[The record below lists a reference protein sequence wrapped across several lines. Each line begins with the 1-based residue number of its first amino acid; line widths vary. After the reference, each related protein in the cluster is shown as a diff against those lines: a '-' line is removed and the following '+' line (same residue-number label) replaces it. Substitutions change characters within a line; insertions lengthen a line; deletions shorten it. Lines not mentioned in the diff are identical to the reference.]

1 MWSLYLLWLIETG
14 ECIHSSARSSA
25 NTHYFQHSLV
35 YVCITIL
42 LPFRDDTDVIDKLM
56 CTLDQLQHQ
65 LVGMRN
71 FRSALADDVDAVH
84 A

>member
-42 LPFRDDTDVIDKLM
+42 LPFRDDTDVIDKDVYSGPV
-56 CTLDQLQHQ
+56 TASA
-65 LVGMRN
+65 
-71 FRSALADDVDAVH
+71 RSNAKFSLCIS
-84 A
+84 